1 LIGPDDF
8 DPRAGFIGWDNLSKQ
23 TVISFNASLPFT
35 VTKSWDAFANISASH
50 INNQADYGDDGSVDL
65 QAFSYTIFQQHTF
78 KLPGKVTFEVS
89 GYFAG
94 PGIWGG
100 VFEYDE
106 SWALNLGLQK
116 KFLADQLNVK
126 LSANDIFFQSG
137 WQGQSDFNGQ
147 LSVGNGNW
155 DSRNV
160 ALSLSYAFG
169 NQKVKSRKRKTGLS
183 EEAGRV
189 N

>member
-1 LIGPDDF
+1 M
-8 DPRAGFIGWDNLSKQ
+8 
-23 TVISFNASLPFT
+23 
-35 VTKSWDAFANISASH
+35 
-50 INNQADYGDDGSVDL
+50 
-65 QAFSYTIFQQHTF
+65 FQQHTF
-78 KLPGKVTFEVS
+78 KLPGKVTFELS
-89 GYFAG
+89 GYYAG

-116 KFLADQLNVK
+116 KFLGDKLNVK

-137 WQGQSDFNGQ
+137 WTGSSDFNGQ
-147 LSVGNGNW
+147 NSTGAGNW
-155 DSRNV
+155 DSRSV

-169 NQKVKSRKRKTGLS
+169 NQKVKSRKRETGLS
-183 EEAGRV
+183 EEAERA